1 MEKTY
6 LDKIKEAEEKAAG
19 IFRDAVNKSELMLG
33 DAEKEH
39 SEYERKSIE
48 KIDEQCK
55 NMLLKA
61 EQEAADLVQKADRE
75 YAKMSEDLKT
85 EALSNV
91 KEAVDFVLE
100 KVTNGSRQHEEDLH
114 NRPFKGEKAHAF
126 FPSEAR
132 RCGHSGYAD

>member
-1 MEKTY
+1 MMEKTY

-100 KVTNGSRQHEEDLH
+100 KVTNGSR
-114 NRPFKGEKAHAF
+114 
-126 FPSEAR
+126 
-132 RCGHSGYAD
+132 